1 MVDFTDKSTTGV
13 VTKDITPGLGVKVIQ
28 VRVPATFVW
37 GADAIIVDLK
47 DYGANN
53 ITGVIAFEE
62 TTAGSIV
69 AAATAGS
76 TAVVSGVL
84 TYTSAGSGTNGGTI
98 IIFAY

>member
-1 MVDFTDKSTTGV
+1 MSDFTDGTTSGV

-28 VRVPATFVW
+28 VRVPATFEW
-37 GADAIIVDLK
+37 GSDAIIVDLK
-47 DYGANN
+47 KYGANN
-53 ITGVIAFEE
+53 ITGVLAFEE

-76 TAVVSGVL
+76 TSVSSGTL